1 MQNNEL
7 LLLGMGCL
15 IIAILAAYAGMLLAR
30 LKRQRQQRR
39 ELEKQAVNERKEKI
53 AESIRIISDAM
64 LRDECDISE
73 GSIRLVKLLTAI
85 PASEP
90 KDWPTEYPSLFEFYD
105 RIKHMPIMDARKAL
119 AKKERRKLD
128 KERLGYS
135 AQASEQIKAEIAGMV
150 TFSC

>member
-1 MQNNEL
+1 MQSNEL
-7 LLLGMGCL
+7 VLLGMGCL
-15 IIAILAAYAGMLLAR
+15 IIVILAAYAGLLLSR
-30 LKRQRQQRR
+30 LKRQRMQRR
-39 ELEKQAVNERKEKI
+39 ELEEQAVNERKEKI

-85 PASEP
+85 PTAEP
-90 KDWPTEYPSLFEFYD
+90 RDWPTEYPSLYDFYD
-105 RIKHMPIMDARKAL
+105 KIKHMPIMDERKAL

-128 KERLGYS
+128 KERLAYA
-135 AQASEQIKAEIAGMV
+135 AQAGESIKAEITELV